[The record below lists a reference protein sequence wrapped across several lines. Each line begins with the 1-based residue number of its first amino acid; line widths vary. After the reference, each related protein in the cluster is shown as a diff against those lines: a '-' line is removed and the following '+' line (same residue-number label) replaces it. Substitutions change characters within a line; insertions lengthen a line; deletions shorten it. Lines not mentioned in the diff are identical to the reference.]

1 MIFRRPAD
9 GPSDESDREST
20 RKATRALPTEQYGA
34 DQTS

>member
-9 GPSDESDREST
+9 PGSDEEPT
-20 RKATRALPTEQYGA
+20 HKATRALPTEQYGV

>member
-9 GPSDESDREST
+9 PASSDEEPT
-20 RKATRALPTEQYGA
+20 YKATRALPTEQYGV